1 MPMMSNEM
9 AENGRSKKLIEDIKP
24 IPTKDRSNLGKVTL
38 TLEENTHVTA
48 VGVIYGI
55 EHRIAG
61 DDFSAT
67 LFLDHYNQRI
77 KVSEY
82 DGNIESLVLKLRFI
96 AEANGFDKIICMASR
111 ADWQHFLRHGYVLEA
126 VLKYCL
132 CGEDAYVV
140 SKFRSQERLTSHNL
154 MEEIL
159 LIEDIMARTPSPEP
173 PAEIVVPP
181 GFRFRM
187 AKREDIPS
195 LIELYQSIFESY
207 PSPLMHVD
215 YLEAVFHKETL
226 FAVATEGDRVVAAA
240 SAELSPSH
248 KSAELTD
255 CATHPQAR
263 GKGLMSGLLSL
274 LEAALV
280 ERKYICAY
288 TMARAR
294 SFGMNNCF
302 HQLGYEFL
310 GRLVNNCDIYGAY
323 EDMNIW
329 VRHLERR
336 PPMKLKQN
344 TN

>member
-1 MPMMSNEM
+1 MSNELIQ
-9 AENGRSKKLIEDIKP
+9 NGRSKRLIADIKP
-24 IPTKDRSNLGKVTL
+24 VPTKDRSNLGKVTL
-38 TLEENTHVTA
+38 TLEEHTHVTA

-55 EHRIAG
+55 EHRVSG
-61 DDFSAT
+61 EGFSAT

-77 KVSEY
+77 KVVEY
-82 DGNIESLVLKLRFI
+82 EGSDIDGLVFKLRFI

-111 ADWQHFLRHGYVLEA
+111 SDWQQFLRHGYVLEA

-132 CGEDAYVV
+132 RGEDAYVV
-140 SKFRSQERLTSHNL
+140 SKFRSQERLTSPNL
-154 MEEIL
+154 MEETR
-159 LIEDIMARTPSPEP
+159 LIEDIMAQETSPEL
-173 PAEIVVPP
+173 ESDIVVPTD
-181 GFRFRM
+181 FRFRM

-248 KSAELTD
+248 KAAELTD

-274 LEAALV
+274 LEGALA
-280 ERKYICAY
+280 ERQYICAY

-294 SFGMNNCF
+294 SFGMNNVF
-302 HQLGYEFL
+302 YQLGYEFL

-329 VRHLERR
+329 VRNLETR
-336 PPMKLKQN
+336 PPKKLRQH